1 MLDYEKDII
10 KKGYKLIVGCDEAGR
25 GPLCGPVVCAA
36 CILPLGYQNEDINDS
51 KKLTEKKREKL
62 FDIIIKDAI
71 SYAIVAISPKEID
84 EINIYQAS
92 RKGMELA
99 IEKLNVIPDYILTD
113 AMPLTKFKDIPQEAL
128 IKGDAKAINIAA
140 ASILAK
146 VTRDRLLDEYDKLY
160 PQYEFKKHKG
170 YPTKKHLELLDK
182 YGPIKELYR
191 FTYGPLKKFMYE
203 QIKLD
208 I

>member
-1 MLDYEKDII
+1 MLDYEKNLYAQ
-10 KKGYKLIVGCDEAGR
+10 GYNLIVGCDEAGR

-36 CILPLGYQNEDINDS
+36 CILPPNYQNEDIDDS
-51 KKLTEKKREKL
+51 KKISEKKREKL
-62 FDIIIKDAI
+62 FEIIKRDAVA
-71 SYAIVAISPKEID
+71 YAIICISPQEID
-84 EINIYQAS
+84 KINIYEAS
-92 RKGMELA
+92 RKGMQDA
-99 IEKLNVIPDYILTD
+99 IEALNITPEYILTD
-113 AMPLTKFKDIPQEAL
+113 AMPLKKFQEIPQEAL

-146 VTRDRLLDEYDKLY
+146 VTRDKILEEYDRLY

-170 YPTKKHLELLDK
+170 YPTKKHLELLDT
-182 YGPIKELYR
+182 YGPIKEIYR
-191 FTYGPLKKFMYE
+191 YSYGPVKKFTYE

>member
-1 MLDYEKDII
+1 MLDYEKDIVA
-10 KKGYKLIVGCDEAGR
+10 KGYKLIVGCDEAGR

-36 CILPLGYQNEDINDS
+36 CILPVGYQNEEINDS
-51 KKLTEKKREKL
+51 KKLTEKKRERL
-62 FDIIIKDAI
+62 FETIIKDAI
-71 SYAIVAISPKEID
+71 SYAIVSISPQEID
-84 EINIYQAS
+84 KINIYEAS
-92 RKGMELA
+92 RKGMQDA
-99 IEKLNVIPDYILTD
+99 IEALNVKPDYILTD
-113 AMPLTKFKDIPQEAL
+113 AMPLKKFKDIPQEAL

-170 YPTKKHLELLDK
+170 YPTKRHLELLEI
-182 YGPIKELYR
+182 YGPIREIYR
-191 FTYGPLKKFMYE
+191 FTYGPVKKFTYE

>member
-99 IEKLNVIPDYILTD
+99 IEKLTVIPDYILTD

>member
-1 MLDYEKDII
+1 MLDYEKSLYA
-10 KKGYKLIVGCDEAGR
+10 KGYNLIVGCDEAGR

-36 CILPLGYQNEDINDS
+36 CILPPNYKNEEINDS
-51 KKLTEKKREKL
+51 KKVSEKKREKL
-62 FDIIIKDAI
+62 FEIIKRDAVA
-71 SYAIVAISPKEID
+71 YAIICISPQEID
-84 EINIYQAS
+84 TINIYEAS
-92 RKGMELA
+92 RKGMQDA
-99 IEKLNVIPDYILTD
+99 IEALNVKPEYILTD
-113 AMPLTKFKDIPQEAL
+113 AMPLKKFQDIPQEAL

-146 VTRDRLLDEYDKLY
+146 VTRDKILEEYDRLY

-170 YPTKKHLELLDK
+170 YPTKKHLELLDT
-182 YGPIKELYR
+182 YGPIKEIYR
-191 FTYGPLKKFMYE
+191 YSYGPVKKFTYE